1 MVKNLFIF
9 AAGATI
15 GSAVT
20 WKIIKTKYEQIAQE
34 EIDSVKEVFSRRLEN
49 KLDESEDPDDDD
61 YDDDNDS
68 DDFNYD
74 FKPDKNEIKAM
85 NDKVKNLGYTEYS
98 KKKNK
103 KSKCKEVRRDE
114 DDELVPYVISPDDF
128 GETGYDT
135 VSLTYYSDNVLADDY
150 DEVVEDAELLIGNYS
165 LDSFGTYE
173 EDIVHVRNDETQTDY
188 EICRVNE
195 TYSDVASVD
204 DTTEG

>member
-1 MVKNLFIF
+1 MVKNVFIF
-9 AAGATI
+9 TAGAAI

-20 WKIIKTKYEQIAQE
+20 WKLLKTKYEQIAQE
-34 EIDSVKEVFSRRLEN
+34 EIDSVKEVFSKRYEEDASEE
-49 KLDESEDPDDDD
+49 DEEDEEYD
-61 YDDDNDS
+61 YKPSDEDIEASNDIIK
-68 DDFNYD
+68 DMNY
-74 FKPDKNEIKAM
+74 
-85 NDKVKNLGYTEYS
+85 TSYS

-103 KSKCKEVRRDE
+103 KSKRKDVRRDE

-195 TYSDVASVD
+195 TYSDVASAD